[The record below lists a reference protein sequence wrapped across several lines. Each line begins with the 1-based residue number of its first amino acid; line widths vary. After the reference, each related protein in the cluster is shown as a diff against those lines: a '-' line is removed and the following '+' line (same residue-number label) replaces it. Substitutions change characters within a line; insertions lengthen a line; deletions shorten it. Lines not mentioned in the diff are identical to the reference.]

1 MFDMKDSWKNYDED
15 ALMAAVNY
23 FAEFLEKPDKEIL
36 REWVMTHVP
45 QQKYLPEIWMTAT
58 SLIMKHS
65 LTRSQNLRKRFRRI
79 QKDGIYFA

>member
-15 ALMAAVNY
+15 ALMAAVDY

-45 QQKYLPEIWMTAT
+45 AT
-58 SLIMKHS
+58 EVFTGS
-65 LTRSQNLRKRFRRI
+65 TP
-79 QKDGIYFA
+79 